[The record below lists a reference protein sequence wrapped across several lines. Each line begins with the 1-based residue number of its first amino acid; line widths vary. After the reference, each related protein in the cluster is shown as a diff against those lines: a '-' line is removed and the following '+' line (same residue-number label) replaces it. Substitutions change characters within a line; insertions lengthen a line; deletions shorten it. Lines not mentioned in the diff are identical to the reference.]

1 MRPAAKLRGMR
12 LKQILPLRMRNW
24 QPKRRAWQSADA
36 IHRKSRSIILIIV
49 KRPVCTIVVW
59 LSIFALFA
67 TTKVAEA
74 GPFED
79 FFRAVRRSI
88 AHPEEKPR
96 RHRSSHK
103 HNETPPSDASNSQTS
118 GSPVPAPPGQRE
130 VRWAKVASGASQQ
143 KTELPYGTPVPGK
156 PGLVTSPFA
165 PDSGYVDVT
174 GCPPG
179 TAVED
184 PYTGKIFLTP

>member
-1 MRPAAKLRGMR
+1 MRFRGR
-12 LKQILPLRMRNW
+12 VE
-24 QPKRRAWQSADA
+24 AVS
-36 IHRKSRSIILIIV
+36 LIIV
-49 KRPVCTIVVW
+49 KRSVLGILVW

-79 FFRAVRRSI
+79 FFRAFRRSI
-88 AHPEEKPR
+88 AHPEAKPR

-118 GSPVPAPPGQRE
+118 GSPVPAPPGQPE
-130 VRWAKVASGASQQ
+130 VRWAKVASIADQQ

-156 PGLVTSPFA
+156 PWLVTSPFA

-174 GCPPG
+174 GKPPR

>member
-1 MRPAAKLRGMR
+1 MRFRGR
-12 LKQILPLRMRNW
+12 VE
-24 QPKRRAWQSADA
+24 A
-36 IHRKSRSIILIIV
+36 ISLIIV
-49 KRPVCTIVVW
+49 KRSVLAIVVW
-59 LSIFALFA
+59 LSIFALLP
-67 TTKVAEA
+67 TIKVAEA

-88 AHPEEKPR
+88 AHPQAKPR

-103 HNETPPSDASNSQTS
+103 HTETPPSDASNSQTS
-118 GSPVPAPPGQRE
+118 GSPVPAPPGQPE

-156 PGLVTSPFA
+156 PWLVTSPFA

-174 GCPPG
+174 GCPPR